1 MSEIQK
7 ETSSS
12 RLQFFPVMMFA
23 VIMGFSG
30 ITLAY
35 KKASEVFLLP
45 EIIYQ
50 TLSYIT
56 ATLAVIIALI
66 YLVKLFKYPSEVKK
80 EIKHPVRVNFF
91 AV

>member
-1 MSEIQK
+1 MSETAN
-7 ETSSS
+7 ETNGS

-35 KKASEVFLLP
+35 KKASEILLLP

-50 TLSYIT
+50 ILSYIT
-56 ATLAVIIALI
+56 ACLAVIIA
-66 YLVKLFKYPSEVKK
+66 V
-80 EIKHPVRVNFF
+80 
-91 AV
+91 